1 MAESSGVFPEV
12 FNLGEH
18 LIRGTGK
25 DVPTG
30 HLLIQPRSQREASAA
45 ACAAHNLGRYRWWM
59 IARRIT
65 PVLRHFVGR
74 HVPEHFFR
82 PGTGLLGI
90 LTNVDQRGIGQ
101 AVEWRLLAMGR
112 AVGGTIAVVDLANA
126 RVPSQKHGPGI
137 FVLGHRDSA
146 PATTDCNPD
155 GRVWLLVRTWPDI
168 DLPRMKPAA
177 FKVKWPIVGGPGL
190 DDHIMCFPQPLHP
203 TERQH
208 IGRCSFIRYTA
219 HKPALQPTA

>member
-1 MAESSGVFPEV
+1 SGVFPEV

-45 ACAAHNLGRYRWWM
+45 AGAAHDLGRYRRWM

-82 PGTGLLGI
+82 PGPGLLRI

-101 AVEWRLLAMGR
+101 AVEWRLLAVGR
-112 AVGGTIAVVDLANA
+112 AVGGAIAVVDLANA
-126 RVPSQKHGPGI
+126 RVASQKHGPGI
-137 FVLGHRDSA
+137 FVLCYRNSA
-146 PATTDCNPD
+146 PATADRNPD
-155 GRVWLLVRTWPDI
+155 GRVWLLVRTRPDI
-168 DLPRMKPAA
+168 DLAR
-177 FKVKWPIVGGPGL
+177 V
-190 DDHIMCFPQPLHP
+190 
-203 TERQH
+203 
-208 IGRCSFIRYTA
+208 
-219 HKPALQPTA
+219 